1 MLKNITV
8 SNPYNLANTATT
20 GKIDTSNTISSWEFN
35 TNLDSNSSIYA
46 QSMLDTVE
54 NTLIITDIPTIF
66 TIVSVETCGPKLVRI
81 KYTMA
86 NPQLNTLFESGNIYI
101 SSGIFGVYNSFDN
114 FYWRNEVIIEVE
126 SEECIN
132 KIQPKMKFTNATQW
146 EKKLTVEEIV
156 NMVNDP
162 FEYYKYV
169 HKIVEQYVHDKPR
182 NLCIAKHR
190 EIDKL
195 YGLE

>member
-1 MLKNITV
+1 
-8 SNPYNLANTATT
+8 
-20 GKIDTSNTISSWEFN
+20 
-35 TNLDSNSSIYA
+35 
-46 QSMLDTVE
+46 
-54 NTLIITDIPTIF
+54 
-66 TIVSVETCGPKLVRI
+66 
-81 KYTMA
+81 MA

-101 SSGIFGVYNSFDN
+101 NSGIFGIYNSSDN

-132 KIQPKMKFTNATQW
+132 KIQPEMKFTNATQW
-146 EKKLTVEEIV
+146 EKKLTIAEVI
-156 NMVNDP
+156 NMVNNP

-182 NLCIAKHR
+182 SICIAKHQ